1 MKKNTSKKFSITET
15 NHLIINC
22 KVNSTS
28 GRFILDT
35 GASNSCI
42 NLLKVNKFNLRLKKY
57 KKNAA
62 SATSTINE
70 AYISKNNLFEIN
82 NLKKDFE
89 VIVFDMTYINNSLN
103 EKKIEEVDGII
114 GGDFLI
120 ELNANINYEK
130 KIVTLKI

>member
-1 MKKNTSKKFSITET
+1 MKKNTSKKFLITET
-15 NHLIINC
+15 NHIIINC
-22 KVNSTS
+22 KVNGIS

-42 NLLKVNKFNLRLKKY
+42 NLLMVNKFNLTLKKY

-70 AYISKNNLFEIN
+70 AYISKNNLLEIN

-120 ELNANINYEK
+120 EINANIDYEK
-130 KIVTLKI
+130 KIVTLKF

>member
-1 MKKNTSKKFSITET
+1 MKKNTSKKFLITET
-15 NHLIINC
+15 NHIIINC
-22 KVNSTS
+22 KVNGTN

-42 NLLKVNKFNLRLKKY
+42 NLLMVNKFNLRLKKY

-120 ELNANINYEK
+120 DLNANINYEK